1 MEVPDNMKK
10 ALFVGSIV
18 VFSMFVPE
26 LFSGSCDLLADP
38 AGCCKQRP
46 NINATTWTPNHLT
59 FAACQQLNLALDNDN
74 IFQPTGRVWWDLQC
88 H

>member
-18 VFSMFVPE
+18 VFSMLVPE

-38 AGCCKQRP
+38 VGCCMQRP
-46 NINATTWTPNHLT
+46 NTNAPWKRNNLT

-74 IFQPTGRVWWDLQC
+74 IFRPTGRVWWSLQC
-88 H
+88 R